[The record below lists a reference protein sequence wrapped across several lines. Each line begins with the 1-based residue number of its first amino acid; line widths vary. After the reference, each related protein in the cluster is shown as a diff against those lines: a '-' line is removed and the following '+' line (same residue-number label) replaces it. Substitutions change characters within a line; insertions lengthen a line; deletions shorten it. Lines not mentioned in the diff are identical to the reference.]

1 MPTALWYCENI
12 GNSILPYLLLALPL
26 GGAYLYGQKQRRIAW
41 ILIGSW
47 AVLQMALSGVTSL
60 NCMG

>member
-26 GGAYLYGQKQRRIAW
+26 GGAYLYGQKQKRIAW

-47 AVLQMALSGVTSL
+47 AVLQLALSGVTSL